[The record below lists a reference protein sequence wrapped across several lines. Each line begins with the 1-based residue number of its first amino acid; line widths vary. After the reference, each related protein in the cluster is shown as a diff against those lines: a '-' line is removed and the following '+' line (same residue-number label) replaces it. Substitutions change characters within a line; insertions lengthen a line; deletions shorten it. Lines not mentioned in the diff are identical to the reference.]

1 MAKNYSHKR
10 LAIAVIAV
18 AVLFGLIVGTA
29 LGHIDTIVMILTFI
43 KGLLWFF
50 LGYMLIVSFVGFIFD
65 SLMGPIELAPDAEN
79 TAIKDDAENKSAD
92 ESKADK
98 GEKKLSVSL

>member
-18 AVLFGLIVGTA
+18 AVLLGLIVGTA

-50 LGYMLIVSFVGFIFD
+50 LGYMLIVSFIGFIFD

-79 TAIKDDAENKSAD
+79 TAIKNDAENKSAD
-92 ESKADK
+92 ESKDVIDK
-98 GEKKLSVSL
+98 ERLRLSL